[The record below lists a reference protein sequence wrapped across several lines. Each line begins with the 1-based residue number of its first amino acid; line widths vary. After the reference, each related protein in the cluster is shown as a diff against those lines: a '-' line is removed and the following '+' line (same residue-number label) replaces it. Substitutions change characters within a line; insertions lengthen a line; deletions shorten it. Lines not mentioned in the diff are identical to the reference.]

1 MHVSATCAACVQHDP
16 EDQLNYACVQQGLKL
31 SNHPVTD
38 TRVCR
43 SIQHVTICSKATTI
57 RIRSRAGLFRKSL
70 ASDISGNILRGWQV
84 GQALSTSFALH
95 VSSI

>member
-57 RIRSRAGLFRKSL
+57 RIRSRAGLFPQVTCFRHQWKHPARL
-70 ASDISGNILRGWQV
+70 ASGPGSQHKLCIACQ
-84 GQALSTSFALH
+84 
-95 VSSI
+95 